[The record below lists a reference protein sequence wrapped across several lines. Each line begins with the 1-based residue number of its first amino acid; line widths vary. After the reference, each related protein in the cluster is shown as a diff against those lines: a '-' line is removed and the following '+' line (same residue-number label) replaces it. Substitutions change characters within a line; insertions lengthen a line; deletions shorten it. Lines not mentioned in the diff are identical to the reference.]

1 MSYLFPTYKRWDVNI
16 EKANGAKVMD
26 TEGKEYID
34 FTSGIGVCNL
44 GHCHPEVVNAV
55 NKQTKKVWH
64 VSNLF
69 KIPLQEQ
76 VATKLVQETSGDAVF
91 FCNSGAE
98 ANEAAIKLARKFTGK
113 SKIITFEQSFHGRTL
128 GTMAATGQEKV
139 KVGFGKMLETFIHV
153 PYNDID
159 VLKETIDSET
169 AAVMLEVIQGEG
181 GVHPADEL
189 FLKEVERLCQSLD
202 VLLIVDE
209 IQTGIGRTGKSFA
222 YQHYGIQPD
231 IITVAKGL
239 GNGFPVG
246 AMIGK
251 KELIPAFTAGSHGST
266 FGGNPLAM
274 AAANATLNIVFDQSF
289 LKEVEK
295 KGNILVQQ
303 LNEFLPQ
310 VKSYKKIKHKGLM
323 IGIEFQQETTELL
336 SELRENGLLALNAG
350 SNVMRLLP
358 PLTITMTEIHEATAI
373 MRKVLQKQI
382 ADTAQ

>member
-350 SNVMRLLP
+350 PNVMRLLP
-358 PLTITMTEIHEATAI
+358 PLTITMAEIHEATAI